1 MRLSLTQLNFMH
13 ALPLLYALLAP
24 DLMKWLLT
32 SVGHWTYASVL
43 KWERLESIN
52 VRVIRHPT
60 RPTRVT
66 RLTKRTSKRAKDP
79 ERINTR
85 EKTEKAIWNRLH
97 FSPALCD
104 LCAQFRKDN
113 QFSDHTTAQQTQE
126 QFHDHTSSSMT
137 TTVVHQ
143 EQTSHKY
150 VNGNVQLFDM

>member
-1 MRLSLTQLNFMH
+1 M
-13 ALPLLYALLAP
+13 YALLAP
-24 DLMKWLLT
+24 DFLKWLST

-85 EKTEKAIWNRLH
+85 EKTEKAI
-97 FSPALCD
+97 
-104 LCAQFRKDN
+104 
-113 QFSDHTTAQQTQE
+113 
-126 QFHDHTSSSMT
+126 
-137 TTVVHQ
+137 
-143 EQTSHKY
+143 
-150 VNGNVQLFDM
+150 